1 MVIKPITDALRFVRV
16 SVWRPKAVSL
26 PRLSTAWHLPYVDGR
41 PGRDLNVVCRARRH
55 LLVDD
60 GAVILALLQLDDL
73 LLESAVLLLRRT
85 KTDYATGPV
94 S

>member
-1 MVIKPITDALRFVRV
+1 MPGFSIPMVV
-16 SVWRPKAVSL
+16 SVWRPEAAVSPRRLLVHCL
-26 PRLSTAWHLPYVDGR
+26 PNVDGG
-41 PGRDLNVVCRARRH
+41 PGRDLNVVGGARRH